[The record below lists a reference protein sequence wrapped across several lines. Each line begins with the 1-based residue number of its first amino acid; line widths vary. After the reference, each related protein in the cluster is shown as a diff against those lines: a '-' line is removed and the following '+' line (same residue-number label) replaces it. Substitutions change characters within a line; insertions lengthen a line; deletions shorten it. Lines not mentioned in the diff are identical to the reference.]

1 MTTDDLL
8 LYGHYLS
15 VVLAIVIP
23 LYYWYVKKER
33 DSKVFKIARAVRIAN
48 AIFYLYGITFL
59 LEVFW
64 DELPLGLE
72 MVALFALFAYLLA
85 RRWAP
90 KKRPNLAE
98 KGLAH
103 EQVS

>member
-15 VVLAIVIP
+15 VVLSIVIP
-23 LYYWYVKKER
+23 LYYWYVKKLR
-33 DSKVFKIARAVRIAN
+33 DSKIFKVARAVRILN
-48 AIFYLYGITFL
+48 AVFYLYAITVL

-72 MVALFALFAYLLA
+72 LMGVLLLFAYLLA

-90 KKRPNLAE
+90 KPKAVSTD
-98 KGLAH
+98 KGLIH
-103 EQVS
+103 EQIS